1 MLVALFIMRV
11 ILLLDNLHR
20 HLSLKLIMVDLFLAA
35 VAELQDWN
43 DSGDGQG
50 MKRVPIIYNLIACFF
65 LDVLV
70 NDFSLQSLRCRLPT
84 LVQLSKG
91 GEAVLSPS

>member
-1 MLVALFIMRV
+1 MRV

-35 VAELQDWN
+35 IAELQDWD
-43 DSGDGQG
+43 DSGDGQVL
-50 MKRVPIIYNLIACFF
+50 KRVPIFYNLIACFF

-70 NDFSLQSLRCRLPT
+70 NHFSLQSLRCQPPT
-84 LVQLSKG
+84 LIQFSKEG
-91 GEAVLSPS
+91 YAVLSPS